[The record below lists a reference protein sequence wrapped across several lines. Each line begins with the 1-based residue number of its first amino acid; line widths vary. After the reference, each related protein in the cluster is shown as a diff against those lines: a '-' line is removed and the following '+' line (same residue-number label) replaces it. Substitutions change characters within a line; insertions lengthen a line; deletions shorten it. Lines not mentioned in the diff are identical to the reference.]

1 MYTGKC
7 GCTKRVVCT
16 FCIVNGMGLHGFR
29 SLLSKAERRNYIE
42 AIQCIHSK
50 PALTPAAISSGAR
63 SRYDDFVV
71 THVQQTYAVH
81 GTVRLPK
88 TSCPSP
94 QTSRTK
100 SNLDNKVC
108 IADLN
113 LGQFSDMAPLLH
125 LGLRATFAQRMR
137 IQGLPTV

>member
-1 MYTGKC
+1 MQSEWYWLTW
-7 GCTKRVVCT
+7 
-16 FCIVNGMGLHGFR
+16 LR

-50 PALTPAAISSGAR
+50 PALTPAAISSGER
-63 SRYDDFVV
+63 SRCDDFVV

-88 TSCPSP
+88 TSYPSP

-100 SNLDNKVC
+100 LNFENKAC
-108 IADLN
+108 IADSS
-113 LGQFSDMAPLLH
+113 LGQFPNMAPLLY
-125 LGLRATFAQRMR
+125 LGLRATLAQRMW
-137 IQGLPTV
+137 IQELPTLYVQHCFWRSIFSS